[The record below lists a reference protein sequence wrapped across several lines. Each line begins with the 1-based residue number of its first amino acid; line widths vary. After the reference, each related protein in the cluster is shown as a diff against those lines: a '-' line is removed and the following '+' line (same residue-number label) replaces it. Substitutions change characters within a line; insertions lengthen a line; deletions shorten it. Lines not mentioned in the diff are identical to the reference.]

1 MHAMCADAQLRGGAS
16 LAPGCGD
23 PSARAYSIVTLIII
37 TGTCAQTGCYNPLM
51 RLLLIA
57 LVACSSP
64 AKPKPAPPVP
74 VSDIQRGCAEA
85 AAGIEQ
91 GTRSIR
97 DPGTSVVSAMRG
109 LCLDDKWVTASI
121 ECFAKMTED
130 ELGRCAGTLAK
141 AARDRLFDALGGTG
155 DDRTAIAIAQARLTE
170 LKVGVAE
177 CDSFVTT
184 VSRALGCEAMP
195 LEQRAQLGNETAD
208 FWSLPTANLPE
219 DAARRM
225 ASVCGESLTF
235 LRKQVTD
242 AGCMP

>member
-1 MHAMCADAQLRGGAS
+1 
-16 LAPGCGD
+16 
-23 PSARAYSIVTLIII
+23 
-37 TGTCAQTGCYNPLM
+37 M

-74 VSDIQRGCAEA
+74 VSEIQRGCAEA

-97 DPGTSVVSAMRG
+97 DPGTSIVSAMRG
-109 LCLDDKWVTASI
+109 LCLDDRWAAPSI
-121 ECFAKMTED
+121 ECFAKMTGHRGVD
-130 ELGRCAGTLAK
+130 DLGRCAGTLAK
-141 AARDRLFDALGGTG
+141 DARDRLFDALGGSG
-155 DDRTAIAIAQARLTE
+155 DDRTAIAIAQARLTDLE
-170 LKVGVAE
+170 VGVVE
-177 CDSFVTT
+177 CDDFVRT
-184 VSRALGCEAMP
+184 VARALGCESMP

-225 ASVCGESLTF
+225 ATVCGESLTF

>member
-1 MHAMCADAQLRGGAS
+1 MHAMCADGQLRRGAS
-16 LAPGCGD
+16 LARARGD

-37 TGTCAQTGCYNPLM
+37 SGTCAQTGCYNPSM
-51 RLLLIA
+51 RLLLVA

-64 AKPKPAPPVP
+64 AKPRPSPPVP

-91 GTRSIR
+91 GTRGIR

-109 LCLDDKWVTASI
+109 LCLDDRWAAVSI
-121 ECFAKMTED
+121 ECFSKLSED
-130 ELGRCAGTLAK
+130 DLGRCAGTLAK
-141 AARDRLFDALGGTG
+141 PARERLFDALGGSG
-155 DDRTAIAIAQARLTE
+155 DDRTSIAIAQARLTD
-170 LKVGVAE
+170 LKVGVVE
-177 CDSFVTT
+177 CDNFVTT
-184 VSRALGCEAMP
+184 VSRALGCEGMP